1 MENWKTMLDE
11 ALKENGEAWADV
23 EANTMTEADM
33 AKEFDSGYGGTE
45 GCAFTVWTTRSVY
58 FPICY
63 DGAES
68 VGRAARNPDGK
79 PTEHQGGG

>member
-1 MENWKTMLDE
+1 MLDE

-33 AKEFDSGYGGTE
+33 AKEFYSGYVGTE
-45 GCAFTVWTTRSVY
+45 GCAFTVWTTRYVY

-63 DGAES
+63 DGSES

-79 PTEHQGGG
+79 PTERQGGG